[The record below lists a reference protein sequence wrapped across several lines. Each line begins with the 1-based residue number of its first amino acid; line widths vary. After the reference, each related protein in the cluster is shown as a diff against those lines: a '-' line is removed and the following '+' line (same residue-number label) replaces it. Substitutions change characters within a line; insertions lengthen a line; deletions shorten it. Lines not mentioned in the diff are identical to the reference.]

1 MALRS
6 HIRYPLGSAACIAA
20 EQPVAVALRRIA
32 INQQPVLIVI
42 QDRRPVGLLTPAAL
56 LTCWRHDPN
65 PDLDQLKVHQIMQI
79 DMVTI
84 DLSES
89 LDAALTKLN
98 QHGGDFLVVLE
109 KRQAVG
115 VLTADQLLRTERQQL
130 KEEIETLQHY
140 IDDMHEAQRD

>member
-6 HIRYPLGSAACIAA
+6 LIRYPLSSAACIAA

-32 INQQPVLIVI
+32 VDRQPVLIVI
-42 QDRRPVGLLTPAAL
+42 EDRRPVGLLTPAAL
-56 LTCWRHDPN
+56 LTCWRQDPN
-65 PDLDQLKVHQIMQI
+65 PDLVQLKVHQIMQT

-89 LDAALTKLN
+89 LNAALTKLN
-98 QHGGDFLVVLE
+98 QHGGDFLVVLD

-130 KEEIETLQHY
+130 KEEIETLQQY
-140 IDDMHEAQRD
+140 IDDLHEARQD